1 MELRDF
7 FLNIICNRRFS
18 DIHFQN
24 APLFFL
30 QSCQTI
36 ENLSNLLVKLR
47 GTSCPF
53 LVEGPNGMSHWYN
66 DGALVV
72 WRLKH

>member
-1 MELRDF
+1 M
-7 FLNIICNRRFS
+7 
-18 DIHFQN
+18 
-24 APLFFL
+24 
-30 QSCQTI
+30 
-36 ENLSNLLVKLR
+36 KLR

-72 WRLKH
+72 WRLKNWQCFEGMQEDVESFRRCKMFVPEGLGKG